1 VSDLT
6 PDPGPDSGATSVT
19 AGGPPGGGTAP
30 AGGWRT
36 ATVAGLRRP
45 IARSVELRLDV
56 HDRVDH
62 LPGQH
67 YVVRLTADDGYTAQR
82 SYSVSSAPGDPLVE
96 LFVERLDEGE
106 VSTYLADVV
115 EPGDE
120 LEVRGPIGGWF
131 VWDGRTPALLVGG
144 GTGVVPLVAMVRHAR
159 DIGRLDLLRVAVSS
173 RTLVELPYADELAEA
188 GALVVVTREPHGIR
202 PPARLTSMDLLPLWE
217 PGQTAFVCGSSGFA
231 EAASQLLIGLGMA
244 PAAIRVER
252 FGPSALELP
261 KR

>member
-1 VSDLT
+1 MADQIA
-6 PDPGPDSGATSVT
+6 GADSGATSVT
-19 AGGPPGGGTAP
+19 AGGPPGGGAAP
-30 AGGWRT
+30 TGAWRA

-56 HDRVDH
+56 HDRIDH

-67 YVVRLTADDGYTAQR
+67 YVVRLTAEDGYTAQR
-82 SYSVSSAPGDPLVE
+82 SYSVASAPGDPLVE
-96 LFVERLDEGE
+96 LFVERLDDGE

-131 VWDGRTPALLVGG
+131 VWDGATPGLLVGG
-144 GTGVVPLVAMVRHAR
+144 GSGVVPLVAMVRHAR
-159 DIGRLDLLRVAVSS
+159 AIGRLDLLRVAVSA
-173 RTLVELPYADELAEA
+173 RTLDALPYADELAEA
-188 GALVVVTREPHGIR
+188 GALVVLTREAHGIR
-202 PPARLTSMDLLPLWE
+202 PAARLTSMDLLPLWE
-217 PGQTAFVCGSSGFA
+217 PGQTAFVCGSAGFA
-231 EAASQLLIGLGMA
+231 EAASQLLVGLGMP

-252 FGPSALELP
+252 FGPSALESP